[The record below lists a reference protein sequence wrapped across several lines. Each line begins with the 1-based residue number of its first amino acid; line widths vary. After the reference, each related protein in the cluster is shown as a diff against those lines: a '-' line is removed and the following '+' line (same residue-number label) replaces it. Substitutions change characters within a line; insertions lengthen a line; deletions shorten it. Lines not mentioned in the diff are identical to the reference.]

1 MLCKHI
7 VLIVAVAV
15 TSRRLPWPQLNVTLC
30 VYCMLY
36 YILWTRRF
44 RVVFSDSDLG
54 VFFVVFLSFCAFL
67 AWCQNRHACNPEQPM
82 CETREVRHGGT
93 QGSEDVYQLRW
104 S

>member
-67 AWCQNRHACNPEQPM
+67 A
-82 CETREVRHGGT
+82 
-93 QGSEDVYQLRW
+93 
-104 S
+104 